1 MNFII
6 ISRLEDTK
14 GITYRSATLS
24 PGFTHINELIQSA
37 VFICFEIQVHLEVL
51 HFNVTQDMSLIPEP
65 SDALLC
71 VKPNKWINM
80 GRICGSQMK

>member
-1 MNFII
+1 MMNLMNLLEFHAGLGHLALNFII
-6 ISRLEDTK
+6 ISRLGDTK

-51 HFNVTQDMSLIPEP
+51 HFYVTQDMSLIPEP
-65 SDALLC
+65 SDAL
-71 VKPNKWINM
+71 
-80 GRICGSQMK
+80 